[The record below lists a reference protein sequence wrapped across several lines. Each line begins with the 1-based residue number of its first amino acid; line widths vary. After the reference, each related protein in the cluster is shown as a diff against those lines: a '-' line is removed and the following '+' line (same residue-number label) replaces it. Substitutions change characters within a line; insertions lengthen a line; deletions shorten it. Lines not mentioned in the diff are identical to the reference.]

1 MSGAGGHSP
10 ARVLALSLGFSLALT
25 LVFTL
30 VSNLFPQV
38 EGEAPQAAALDLGK
52 VTMESFIEFGKVIYN
67 GKGTCPLCHK
77 EMGRATDL
85 LPVNVVELSS
95 ERLADERYQGQAGD
109 AEGYLRESL
118 LDPGAYVVKG
128 YGVKGSD
135 DTKSPMPAVDLP
147 PILLTPVEI
156 DAVIAYLQS
165 KDGHEVTVK
174 LPEEMPPPP
183 PPAQQ
188 VRVMVPQAAKTPEQV
203 LLKYRCQSC
212 HALLGS
218 QSELGPQLNDIGKRM
233 SKKQI
238 RDSILD
244 PDAVIAEGY
253 KKGSMPAG
261 MGDRMMYN
269 ELEMLIEFLSQQ
281 KGP

>member
-1 MSGAGGHSP
+1 MAKSP

-25 LVFTL
+25 LFFTL
-30 VSNLFPQV
+30 VANLFPQV
-38 EGEAPQAAALDLGK
+38 EGEAPRAAALDLGK
-52 VTMESFIEFGKVIYN
+52 VTMETFIEFGKGIYE

-85 LPVNVVELSS
+85 LKENVVEMAKQ
-95 ERLADERYQGQAGD
+95 RLADERYKGKAGN

-156 DAVIAYLQS
+156 DALIAYLQA

-183 PPAQQ
+183 PPVQQ

-218 QSELGPQLNDIGKRM
+218 KSELGPPLHDIGRRM
-233 SKKQI
+233 SAKQI

-244 PDAVIAEGY
+244 PDAVIAKGY
-253 KKGSMPAG
+253 KKGSMPG
-261 MGDRMMYN
+261 GLGDRMMYS
-269 ELEMLIEFLSQQ
+269 ELEMLVEFLGRQ
-281 KGP
+281 KGK